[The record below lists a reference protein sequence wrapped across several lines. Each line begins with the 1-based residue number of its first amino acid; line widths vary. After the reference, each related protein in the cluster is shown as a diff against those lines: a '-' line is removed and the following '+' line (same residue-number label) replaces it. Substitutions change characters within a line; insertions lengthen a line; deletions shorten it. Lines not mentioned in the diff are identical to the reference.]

1 MKKKIF
7 ITIAV
12 LMAAWLCLIG
22 IDLVRFVSSDQYI
35 EPIITITDG
44 GCGCGESKFA
54 DGLGYSFH
62 YSYEVPGGYHINDSK
77 PIGRRF
83 TLFGFTLYSED

>member
-12 LMAAWLCLIG
+12 LMGAWLLITG
-22 IDLVRFVSSDQYI
+22 IDLMRFVSSNEYI
-35 EPIITITDG
+35 EPIITLTDG
-44 GCGCGESKFA
+44 GCDCGENKFA

-62 YSYEVPGGYHINDSK
+62 YYYEVPGGYHTNDSK
-77 PIGRRF
+77 PIGRSF
-83 TLFGFTLYSED
+83 TLFGFKLYSE